1 MRLLLSVLILS
12 AAAPAQLL
20 TLGVRGALRATND
33 VEGFATSESKIYSV
47 GPNIEVGLPHRFS
60 FEFDALYNRFGYS
73 YASTDILGEAN
84 IGRSRAN
91 SWEFPLLMKYRLTGG
106 AIAPYVL
113 AGYAPRTMS
122 GTVVYT
128 GFSFT
133 SLGGPA
139 APYRFSQNQPCGVS
153 HGLVAGGGIRVPA
166 GRLRITPEVR
176 YLRWKDSPYDEE
188 GSRGFYIFVPQ
199 NEVQILVGVGWKLH

>member
-1 MRLLLSVLILS
+1 MRLFFSILFLS
-12 AAAPAQLL
+12 AAASAQLV
-20 TLGVRGALRATND
+20 TFGVKGALRATND
-33 VEGFATSESKIYSV
+33 VEGSAGSESKIYSV
-47 GPNIEVGLPHRFS
+47 GPSVEVGLPHRFS
-60 FEFDALYNRFGYS
+60 FEYDALYNRFGYS
-73 YASTDILGEAN
+73 YSSTDFIGEVQF
-84 IGRSRAN
+84 GRSRGN

-122 GTVVYT
+122 GDVVYT
-128 GFSFT
+128 GFSFLQ
-133 SLGGPA
+133 LGGPA
-139 APYRFSQNQPCGVS
+139 APYRFSYNQPYGVS
-153 HGLVAGGGIRVPA
+153 HGLVAGGGIRIPA

-199 NEVQILVGVGWKLH
+199 NEVRVLVGIGWSR